1 MSIYRSIISTPTALF
16 IGLLVC
22 MSWTVGCGPAE
33 PPRGSVSGKVTYN
46 GQPLASGAVAVIV
59 TLIDEGAGE
68 GASARIDSSGNYH
81 IPTILAGEYAVAVY
95 NEPPQPGGKVVKLDI
110 PDKYQ
115 DVLSSGLKVTVKEGK
130 NTADLKL

>member
-1 MSIYRSIISTPTALF
+1 MS
-16 IGLLVC
+16 
-22 MSWTVGCGPAE
+22 GPAE

-68 GASARIDSSGNYH
+68 GASARTDSSGNYY
-81 IPTILAGEYAVAVY
+81 IPTIRTGEYDVAVY
-95 NEPPQPGGKVVKLDI
+95 NEPPGPGGKVVKLNI